1 MSSNAFLTELEEVLN
16 HGPADKRVKTLRRV
30 TDLFVFGA
38 SHFSEDHV
46 KMFDGVFRHL
56 MANIETSARAALAER
71 LKSVQNAPAGVIR
84 ELALDDDIAV
94 AGPVL
99 AESMRIDNSSLGRNR
114 PDQKPAASDGDL
126 PAQRKYPDT
135 VTDVLVERGD
145 RDVALTIAH
154 NKGARFSETGYVRLV
169 KRSQGDDELARTV
182 GSRPEIPRQHFLRLL
197 STASNAVREAL
208 QTAHPELASHVESV
222 VDKVASDIQ
231 RQAALSHDY
240 TAARDLIENMKHANN
255 LAERDIDAF
264 ARAGKF
270 AETAVALSVMG
281 DLPLTLVE
289 RAMIFDRE
297 EMILLVAKAMG
308 LSWATTRAILML
320 CAGRKG
326 LSADTVD
333 NCRSLYN
340 KLKPETAAQV
350 IAFQR
355 SRRPA

>member
-99 AESMRIDNSSLGRNR
+99 AESMRIDNSSLVETARTKSQPHLMAISR
-114 PDQKPAASDGDL
+114 
-126 PAQRKYPDT
+126 RKEIPDT

>member
-1 MSSNAFLTELEEVLN
+1 MSNNAFLTELEEVLT
-16 HGPADKRVKTLRRV
+16 HGPADKRAKTLRRV

-46 KMFDGVFRHL
+46 AMFDGVFRHL
-56 MANIETSARAALAER
+56 IANIETSARAALAER
-71 LKSVQNAPAGVIR
+71 LKAVPNAPVGVIR
-84 ELALDDDIAV
+84 ELALDDDISV

-99 AESMRIDNSSLGRNR
+99 TESSRIDNASLVETARTKSQ
-114 PDQKPAASDGDL
+114 PHLLAISK
-126 PAQRKYPDT
+126 RKEIAET

-145 RDVALTIAH
+145 RDVALHVAR
-154 NKGARFSETGYVRLV
+154 NKGAKFSETGYLRLV
-169 KRSQGDDELARTV
+169 KRSKDDDDLARSV
-182 GSRPEIPRQHFLRLL
+182 GARPEIPRQHFLRLL
-197 STASNAVREAL
+197 STASSAVREAL
-208 QTAHPELASHVESV
+208 QAAHPEIASHVESV
-222 VDKVASDIQ
+222 IDKVASDIQ
-231 RQAALSHDY
+231 KQAVLSHDY
-240 TAARDLIENMKHANN
+240 TAARDLIENMKRANN

-270 AETAVALSVMG
+270 EETAVALAVMG

-297 EMILLVAKAMG
+297 EMILLVAKAIG

-320 CAGRKG
+320 CAGRNG
-326 LSADTVD
+326 LGADTVD